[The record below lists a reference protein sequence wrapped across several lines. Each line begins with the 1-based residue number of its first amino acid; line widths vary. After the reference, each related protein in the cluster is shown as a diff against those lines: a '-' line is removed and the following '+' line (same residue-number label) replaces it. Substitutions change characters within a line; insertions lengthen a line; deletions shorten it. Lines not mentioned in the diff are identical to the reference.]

1 MRGAWRVRRQG
12 GDTWEWEGVTSTPT
26 RGEIRGMGGRDEDA
40 DKGGIFKRGSGTGR
54 YAQVQTGAPYR
65 VMHVQGNQ
73 GAHARSAGV
82 DLISQTVNI
91 LHNGTS
97 DI

>member
-1 MRGAWRVRRQG
+1 MGERDEDADKG
-12 GDTWEWEGVTSTPT
+12 GDTWE
-26 RGEIRGMGGRDEDA
+26 MGKRDEDA

-54 YAQVQTGAPYR
+54 YARVQTGAPYR
-65 VMHVQGNQ
+65 VMHVPLANQ

-97 DI
+97 DIQFVS